1 MIHKVHGFESS
12 IDNIDHSS
20 LLGDGLSADGP
31 EVLAIDPA
39 MEHFLSEYLQGDW
52 GWDPFSGSVST
63 LRSGS
68 TFLEMV
74 LIDDFNV

>member
-1 MIHKVHGFESS
+1 MLIINLQQVHGFELS
-12 IDNIDHSS
+12 IGNVDHST

-63 LRSGS
+63 WHLREHR
-68 TFLEMV
+68 LCY
-74 LIDDFNV
+74 LD